1 VENPTV
7 GGAPVP
13 PSEASASVDLAAR
26 RLTGVADS
34 SDVAIISV
42 GLDGLV
48 QTWNREAERLLGYAA
63 DEVVGQSLSLLA
75 PPGDDAFS
83 VVLSRLASGESIERQ
98 ELIRV
103 RKDGNPV
110 LLSVSVWPRRDDRG
124 RVVGASMVARD
135 VSEKRWGGES
145 LQRLA
150 AVVET
155 SPDAIVS
162 LSTEGVVVGWNPAA
176 ERIYG
181 YAARQVLGRS
191 LLQLPAEPEEQRL
204 DLAAILDRVTGGETV
219 HGFETRRVSR
229 DGSAIDI
236 SLTVTPIRDSQG
248 HVNTVSL
255 VAHDITDRKRAQ
267 DEARR
272 LAAILAS
279 TDDAII
285 GTDLAG
291 NIESWNPG
299 AERMFGWEATE
310 TIGRPITLITPPD
323 ARQAA
328 SELLERVRNGDG
340 VERLESTGR
349 HKEGEH
355 LDVSVTASPVFDG
368 EGRVVGVARI
378 LRDVTARK
386 AAEAQ
391 RVEAEERFRLMSE
404 TVSDI
409 VWSLIIRDDLSVEV
423 EWVGGED
430 FAAESGYTMEEF
442 QTAGGWL
449 ALIHPD
455 DVDQVAQDM
464 SRLLNGERVD
474 TEFRVLTGSGELR
487 WWQSSA
493 RALPEDGNGHRRVV
507 GGAKDVTARKLAEEA
522 LAATRVELERH
533 AAELE
538 RSNKDL
544 ERFAYFASHDLQE
557 PLRMVASYTQLLA
570 QRYSGSLDAD
580 ADTFIDFALD
590 GAQRMQALIHDLL
603 VYSRAAR
610 EPRSQPVGLDICLGR
625 ALANLKVALAESDAV
640 VRSENL
646 PTVTGDPG
654 ALTQVFQNLVGNA
667 LKFRGAYPPEV
678 EVRAERVGPEWLIWV
693 RDNGIG
699 IAPEHAERVFQLFQ
713 RLHRDEC
720 PGTGIGL
727 ALCRKIVERLGG
739 RIWVESDP
747 GEGATFFFTLPGP
760 PAEEAKPGLPAEEAN
775 HGEVDSDEN

>member
-1 VENPTV
+1 MENPTV
-7 GGAPVP
+7 
-13 PSEASASVDLAAR
+13 PSSDASPSVDLAVGP
-26 RLTGVADS
+26 LTSMAES
-34 SDVAIISV
+34 SEFAIISV
-42 GLDGLV
+42 GLDGVV
-48 QTWNREAERLLGYAA
+48 QTWNREAERLLGYTA
-63 DEVVGQSLSLLA
+63 EEIVGQPLSLLA
-75 PPGDDAFS
+75 APGDDAFS
-83 VVLSRLASGESIERQ
+83 GVLSRLARGESIERL
-98 ELIRV
+98 ELVRV
-103 RKDGNPV
+103 RKDGAPV
-110 LLSVSVWPRRDDRG
+110 LMSVSVWPRRDDRG
-124 RVVGASMVARD
+124 QVVAASMVGRD
-135 VSEKRWGGES
+135 VSERRWSQES

-162 LSTEGVVVGWNPAA
+162 LTPDGVVLGWNPSA

-181 YAARQVLGRS
+181 HAAREVVGRS
-191 LLQLPAEPEEQRL
+191 LLSLPAEPEDQRAVL
-204 DLAAILDRVTGGETV
+204 RAILARAAVGEAV
-219 HGFETRRVSR
+219 RGFEIRRASR
-229 DGSAIDI
+229 NGSALDV
-236 SLTVTPIRDSQG
+236 SLTVTPMRGADG
-248 HVNTVSL
+248 RVATVAL
-255 VAHDITDRKRAQ
+255 VGQDITERKRAQ
-267 DEARR
+267 EVARR

-279 TDDAII
+279 TDDAIV
-285 GTDLAG
+285 GTDLVG

-299 AERMFGWEATE
+299 AERMFGWQASEAV
-310 TIGRPITLITPPD
+310 GRPITIITPPE

-328 SELLERVRNGDG
+328 SELLERVRRGEG
-340 VERLESTGR
+340 VERLESAGR
-349 HKEGEH
+349 HKEGQH
-355 LDVSVTASPVFDG
+355 LDVSVTASPVFDA
-368 EGRVVGVARI
+368 EGRVVGAARI
-378 LRDVTARK
+378 LRDVTAQK

-391 RVEAEERFRLMSE
+391 RREAEERFRVMSE

-409 VWSLIIRDDLSVEV
+409 VWSLVIGEDLSVEV

-430 FAAESGYTMEEF
+430 FAADSGYTVDEF
-442 QTAGGWL
+442 KSAGGWL

-455 DVDQVAQDM
+455 DVDRVANDM
-464 SRLLNGERVD
+464 MRLLNGERVD
-474 TEFRVLTGSGELR
+474 AEFRVVTGSGELR
-487 WWQSSA
+487 WWQSCA
-493 RALPEDGNGHRRVV
+493 RALPLEADGRRRVV

-522 LAATRVELERH
+522 LAATRAELERH

-570 QRYSGSLDAD
+570 KRYQGRLDAD

-610 EPRSQPVGLDICLGR
+610 EPKREEVDLDACLRR
-625 ALANLKVALAESDAV
+625 ALANLEVALSESQGV
-640 VRSENL
+640 VRGEGL

-654 ALTQVFQNLVGNA
+654 ALAQVFQNLVGNA

-678 EVRAERVGPEWLIWV
+678 EVRAERVGPEWLVWV

-699 IAPEHAERVFQLFQ
+699 IAPEHADRVFQLFQ

-727 ALCRKIVERLGG
+727 ALCRKIVERHGG

-747 GEGATFFFTLPGP
+747 GEGATFFFTLPG
-760 PAEEAKPGLPAEEAN
+760 GTDDD
-775 HGEVDSDEN
+775 GD

>member
-1 VENPTV
+1 MENPTA
-7 GGAPVP
+7 GGASR
-13 PSEASASVDLAAR
+13 PSEVSASVDVAVR
-26 RLTGVADS
+26 RLTSMADS

-42 GLDGLV
+42 GLDGMV
-48 QTWNREAERLLGYAA
+48 QAWNREAERLLGYGAG
-63 DEVVGQSLSLLA
+63 EIVGRPLSLLG
-75 PPGDDAFS
+75 PPGDD
-83 VVLSRLASGESIERQ
+83 VLTGVLTRLAGGESVERL
-98 ELIRV
+98 ELVRV
-103 RKDGNPV
+103 RKDGAPV
-110 LLSVSVWPRRDDRG
+110 LLSVSIWPRRDDRG
-124 RVVGASMVARD
+124 RVVAASMVARD
-135 VSEKRWGGES
+135 VSERRWSQEG
-145 LQRLA
+145 LKRLA

-155 SPDAIVS
+155 FPDAIVS
-162 LSTEGVVVGWNPAA
+162 LSPDGVVLGWNPAA
-176 ERIYG
+176 ERMYG
-181 YAARQVLGRS
+181 YAAREVLGRS
-191 LLQLPAEPEEQRL
+191 LLQLPSEPEEQRL
-204 DLAAILDRVTGGETV
+204 QLRAVLARVAGGEAV
-219 HGFETRRVSR
+219 HGFETRRMSR
-229 DGSAIDI
+229 NGSVIDI
-236 SLTVTPIRDSQG
+236 SLTVTPIRDPNGQ
-248 HVNTVSL
+248 VATVSL
-255 VAHDITDRKRAQ
+255 VGHDITERRRAQ
-267 DEARR
+267 EESRR

-291 NIESWNPG
+291 NIESWNRG
-299 AERMFGWEATE
+299 AERMFGWEAGE
-310 TIGRPITLITPPD
+310 AVGRPITVITPPE

-328 SELLERVRNGDG
+328 SELLERIRKGEA
-340 VERLESTGR
+340 VERLETTGR
-349 HKEGEH
+349 HKEGQH
-355 LDVSVTASPVFDG
+355 LDVVVTASPVFDT
-368 EGRVVGVARI
+368 EGRVSGAARI
-378 LRDVTARK
+378 LRDVTAQK

-391 RVEAEERFRLMSE
+391 RREAEERFRLMSE

-409 VWSLIIRDDLSVEV
+409 VWSLVIHDDLSVEV

-430 FAAESGYTMEEF
+430 FAAESGYTVEEF
-442 QTAGGWL
+442 KSAGGWL

-455 DVDQVAQDM
+455 DVDRVAREM

-474 TEFRVLTGSGELR
+474 AEFRVVTGSGELR
-487 WWQSSA
+487 WWQTSA
-493 RALPEDGNGHRRVV
+493 RALPLDADGRHRVV

-522 LAATRVELERH
+522 LAATRADLERY

-570 QRYSGSLDAD
+570 KRYEGRLDAD

-610 EPRSQPVGLDICLGR
+610 EPKREEVDLDACLRR
-625 ALANLKVALAESDAV
+625 ALANLEAALAESGGV
-640 VRSENL
+640 VRGENL
-646 PTVTGDPG
+646 PAVTGDPG

-678 EVRAERVGPEWLIWV
+678 EVRAERVGPEWLVWV

-699 IAPEHAERVFQLFQ
+699 IAPEHGERVFQLFQ

-727 ALCRKIVERLGG
+727 TLCRKIVEHHGG

-747 GEGATFFFTLPGP
+747 GEGATFFFTLPG
-760 PAEEAKPGLPAEEAN
+760 
-775 HGEVDSDEN
+775 EVDADED

>member
-1 VENPTV
+1 MENP
-7 GGAPVP
+7 
-13 PSEASASVDLAAR
+13 SVDVAAR
-26 RLTGVADS
+26 APTAES
-34 SDVAIISV
+34 EFAIVSV
-42 GLDGLV
+42 GLDGV
-48 QTWNREAERLLGYAA
+48 IQTWNREAERLLGYRAE
-63 DEVVGQSLSLLA
+63 EVIGQPMALLG

-83 VVLSRLASGESIERQ
+83 AVLSRLANGESIERL
-98 ELIRV
+98 ELVRV
-103 RKDGNPV
+103 RKDGGPV

-124 RVVGASMVARD
+124 RVVAASMVGRD
-135 VSEKRWGGES
+135 VSERRWS
-145 LQRLA
+145 QATVQRLA

-155 SPDAIVS
+155 SPDAIIS
-162 LSTEGVVVGWNPAA
+162 LSPEGVVLGWNPSA

-181 YAARQVLGRS
+181 HAARDVLGRS
-191 LLQLPAEPEEQRL
+191 LLTLPAEPEDQRAL
-204 DLAAILDRVTGGETV
+204 LRAILARVANGEPV
-219 HGFETRRVSR
+219 HGFETRRLSR
-229 DGSAIDI
+229 HGSVVDVA
-236 SLTVTPIRDSQG
+236 LTVTPMRDAGGRVSM
-248 HVNTVSL
+248 VSL
-255 VAHDITDRKRAQ
+255 VGQDITERKRAQ
-267 DEARR
+267 EEARR

-299 AERMFGWEATE
+299 AERMLGWLASEA
-310 TIGRPITLITPPD
+310 IGRPITLITPSE

-328 SELLERVRNGDG
+328 TELLERIRRGEG
-340 VERLESTGR
+340 VERLESKGR
-349 HKEGEH
+349 HKEGQH
-355 LDVSVTASPVFDG
+355 LDVSITASPVFDA
-368 EGRVVGVARI
+368 EGRVVGAARI
-378 LRDVTARK
+378 MRDVTAQN

-391 RVEAEERFRLMSE
+391 RKEAEERFRLMSE

-409 VWSLIIRDDLSVEV
+409 VWSLVIGEDLSVEV

-430 FAAESGYTMEEF
+430 FAAESGYTTAEF
-442 QTAGGWL
+442 ESAGGWL

-455 DVDQVAQDM
+455 DVDRVASDM
-464 SRLLNGERVD
+464 ARLLNGERVD
-474 TEFRVLTGSGELR
+474 AEFRVVTGSGELR

-493 RALPEDGNGHRRVV
+493 RALPLDANGRRRVV

-522 LAATRVELERH
+522 LAAAQADLERH

-570 QRYSGSLDAD
+570 QRYKGRLDAD
-580 ADTFIDFALD
+580 ADTFIEFALD
-590 GAQRMQALIHDLL
+590 GAQRMQALVQDLL

-610 EPRSQPVGLDICLGR
+610 EPKQEDVDLDTCLRR
-625 ALANLKVALAESDAV
+625 ALANLEAALSESRGV
-640 VRSENL
+640 VRAEGL
-646 PTVTGDPG
+646 PVVKGDPG

-678 EVRAERVGPEWLIWV
+678 EVRAERVGPEWLVWV

-699 IAPEHAERVFQLFQ
+699 IAREHAERVFQLFQ

-727 ALCRKIVERLGG
+727 ALCRKIVERHGG

-747 GEGATFFFTLPGP
+747 GEGATFFFTLPGG
-760 PAEEAKPGLPAEEAN
+760 A
-775 HGEVDSDEN
+775 DSNGD

>member
-1 VENPTV
+1 VEEPTI
-7 GGAPVP
+7 GAAPGP
-13 PSEASASVDLAAR
+13 SSEASASVDLAMR
-26 RLTGVADS
+26 RLTSMAES
-34 SDVAIISV
+34 TEFAIISV

-48 QTWNREAERLLGYAA
+48 QTWNREAERLLGYNA
-63 DEVVGQSLSLLA
+63 EEIVGQSLSLLGV
-75 PPGDDAFS
+75 PGDDA
-83 VVLSRLASGESIERQ
+83 VAGLLSRLAGGESIERL
-98 ELIRV
+98 ELVRL
-103 RKDGNPV
+103 RKDGTPV

-124 RVVGASMVARD
+124 RVVAASMVARD
-135 VSEKRWGGES
+135 VSERRWSQES

-150 AVVET
+150 GVVET
-155 SPDAIVS
+155 SPDAIFS
-162 LSTEGVVVGWNPAA
+162 LSPEGVVLGWNPSA

-181 YAARQVLGRS
+181 HTTRDVLGRS
-191 LLQLPAEPEEQRL
+191 LLELPAEPEEQR
-204 DLAAILDRVTGGETV
+204 AILRAIVGRAVVGEAV
-219 HGFETRRVSR
+219 HGFETRRISR
-229 DGSAIDI
+229 DGSVIDI
-236 SLTVTPIRDSQG
+236 AITVTPMRDPDG
-248 HVNTVSL
+248 R
-255 VAHDITDRKRAQ
+255 VATLSVVGHDITERKRAQ
-267 DEARR
+267 TEARR

-291 NIESWNPG
+291 NVESWNPG
-299 AERMFGWEATE
+299 AERMFGWLASEAV
-310 TIGRPITLITPPD
+310 GRPITLITPPE

-328 SELLERVRNGDG
+328 SELLERIRRGEG
-340 VERLESTGR
+340 VERLESAGR
-349 HKEGEH
+349 HKEGQH
-355 LDVSVTASPVFDG
+355 LDIAVTASPVLDA
-368 EGRVVGVARI
+368 EGKVVGAARI
-378 LRDVTARK
+378 LRDVTAQK

-391 RVEAEERFRLMSE
+391 RREAEERFRVMSE

-409 VWSLIIRDDLSVEV
+409 VWSLVIGDDLSVEV

-430 FAAESGYTMEEF
+430 FAAESGYTMDEF
-442 QTAGGWL
+442 KSAGGWL

-455 DVDQVAQDM
+455 DVDQVARDM

-474 TEFRVLTGSGELR
+474 AEFRVVTGSGELR

-493 RALPEDGNGHRRVV
+493 RALPLAADGRRRVV

-570 QRYSGSLDAD
+570 QRYEGRLDAD

-610 EPRSQPVGLDICLGR
+610 EPKREPVDLGACLRR
-625 ALANLKVALAESDAV
+625 ALANLEAALSESQGV
-640 VRSENL
+640 VRGEGL

-678 EVRAERVGPEWLIWV
+678 EVRAERVGPEWLVWV
-693 RDNGIG
+693 KDNGIG
-699 IAPEHAERVFQLFQ
+699 IAPEHADRVFHLFQ

-727 ALCRKIVERLGG
+727 ALCRKIVERHDG

-747 GEGATFFFTLPGP
+747 GEGATFFFTLPGG
-760 PAEEAKPGLPAEEAN
+760 ADTNGN
-775 HGEVDSDEN
+775 